1 FDAEGTVAYV
11 GVFSGG
17 DTPYDLQKFTTSQVF
32 TSNEDEVNEIPEGF
46 KLGQNYPN
54 PFNPTTNINYSID
67 QAGLVTLKV
76 YDITGREVATL
87 VNNRENAGDHT
98 VTFDATN
105 LASGV
110 YIYTLQANGIRL
122 TNRMTLIK

>member
-1 FDAEGTVAYV
+1 MY
-11 GVFSGG
+11 
-17 DTPYDLQKFTTSQVF
+17 
-32 TSNEDEVNEIPEGF
+32 TSNEDNLNTIPEGF

-87 VNNRENAGDHT
+87 VNNRENAGDHS

-110 YIYTLQANGIRL
+110 YIYTLQANGLRL

>member
-1 FDAEGTVAYV
+1 M
-11 GVFSGG
+11 
-17 DTPYDLQKFTTSQVF
+17 
-32 TSNEDEVNEIPEGF
+32 PEGF

-67 QAGLVTLKV
+67 QTGFVTLKV

>member
-1 FDAEGTVAYV
+1 M
-11 GVFSGG
+11 
-17 DTPYDLQKFTTSQVF
+17 
-32 TSNEDEVNEIPEGF
+32 
-46 KLGQNYPN
+46 
-54 PFNPTTNINYSID
+54 
-67 QAGLVTLKV
+67 

>member
-1 FDAEGTVAYV
+1 M
-11 GVFSGG
+11 
-17 DTPYDLQKFTTSQVF
+17 
-32 TSNEDEVNEIPEGF
+32 
-46 KLGQNYPN
+46 GQNYPN
-54 PFNPTTNINYSID
+54 PFNPTTNINYTID
-67 QAGLVTLKV
+67 QAGLVTLRV

-87 VNNRENAGDHT
+87 VNNRKNAGDHT

-110 YIYTLQANGIRL
+110 YIYTLQANGVRL